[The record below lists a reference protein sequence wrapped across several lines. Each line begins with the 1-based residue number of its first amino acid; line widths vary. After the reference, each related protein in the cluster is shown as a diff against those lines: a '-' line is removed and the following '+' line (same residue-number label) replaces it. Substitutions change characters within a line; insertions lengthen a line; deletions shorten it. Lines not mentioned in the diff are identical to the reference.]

1 MQKRTFILMEN
12 AKDVK
17 DEWLKRQMERTYVD
31 NLSLPEA
38 IFLGKLEAS
47 HYGNVDFKILEEDQ
61 SLQEKVIWR
70 SEDDNPFGCEEVF
83 QEATC
88 GSTDG
93 GLVQFKVPI
102 GMATQ
107 TEWVPIL
114 ASVYYDNEECKRPIL
129 DEINYKSHWDGN
141 LYAVNFTE
149 KEREAMQAVM
159 DKMIFY
165 QGRFGTT
172 WREPQEENER
182 I

>member
-1 MQKRTFILMEN
+1 
-12 AKDVK
+12 
-17 DEWLKRQMERTYVD
+17 
-31 NLSLPEA
+31 
-38 IFLGKLEAS
+38 
-47 HYGNVDFKILEEDQ
+47 
-61 SLQEKVIWR
+61 
-70 SEDDNPFGCEEVF
+70 
-83 QEATC
+83 
-88 GSTDG
+88 
-93 GLVQFKVPI
+93 
-102 GMATQ
+102 MATQ